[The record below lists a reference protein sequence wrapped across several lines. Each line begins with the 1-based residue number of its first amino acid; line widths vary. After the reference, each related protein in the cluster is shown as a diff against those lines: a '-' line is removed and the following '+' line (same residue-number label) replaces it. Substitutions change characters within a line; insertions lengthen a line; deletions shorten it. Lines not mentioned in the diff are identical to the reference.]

1 MNLVQPLIVFQ
12 MKTRLK
18 RVKKIY
24 ARNRKKIAQL
34 TNTYFF
40 LVATGVAP
48 WIQRASDM
56 KAEVVMNHDM
66 ERKLQQHSD
75 EIVKLIK
82 DVKFKVIQK

>member
-1 MNLVQPLIVFQ
+1 LLN
-12 MKTRLK
+12 
-18 RVKKIY
+18 
-24 ARNRKKIAQL
+24 
-34 TNTYFF
+34 FF

-82 DVKFKVIQK
+82 DVKFKVIQ

>member
-1 MNLVQPLIVFQ
+1 M
-12 MKTRLK
+12 
-18 RVKKIY
+18 
-24 ARNRKKIAQL
+24 
-34 TNTYFF
+34 
-40 LVATGVAP
+40 AP

-82 DVKFKVIQK
+82 DVKFKVWEYMYFFFKKKQVCNKFLKKKKGPITSRIYR

>member
-1 MNLVQPLIVFQ
+1 M
-12 MKTRLK
+12 
-18 RVKKIY
+18 
-24 ARNRKKIAQL
+24 
-34 TNTYFF
+34 

-75 EIVKLIK
+75 EILKLIK
-82 DVKFKVIQK
+82 DVKFKVWEYLYVILSGRQVCNKKVFYVGPITSRIYSQD

>member
-1 MNLVQPLIVFQ
+1 MV
-12 MKTRLK
+12 
-18 RVKKIY
+18 
-24 ARNRKKIAQL
+24 
-34 TNTYFF
+34 
-40 LVATGVAP
+40 VATGVAP

-82 DVKFKVIQK
+82 DVKFKVWEYFCVYNLGKQVCNKKFFFFT

>member
-1 MNLVQPLIVFQ
+1 M
-12 MKTRLK
+12 
-18 RVKKIY
+18 
-24 ARNRKKIAQL
+24 
-34 TNTYFF
+34 
-40 LVATGVAP
+40 AP

-82 DVKFKVIQK
+82 DVKFKVWEYMYFFFFKKKQVCNKFLKKKKGPITSRIYR